1 MVLLGLR
8 RVKARFPKGQL
19 FINDVKRDA
28 WMRFMQLTAYHRK
41 KHPKSQDDVQLLG
54 CDRKPLRFLSAR
66 AGYPAPDTEI
76 NAAAKERF
84 AELDSP
90 EPIRKYPLAAGS
102 GLESCSKLQPHS
114 QRPQCVNAMQK
125 GC

>member
-41 KHPKSQDDVQLLG
+41 KTPQ
-54 CDRKPLRFLSAR
+54 
-66 AGYPAPDTEI
+66 E
-76 NAAAKERF
+76 
-84 AELDSP
+84 
-90 EPIRKYPLAAGS
+90 S
-102 GLESCSKLQPHS
+102 GR
-114 QRPQCVNAMQK
+114 RPTFGV
-125 GC
+125 